1 MMVLHRM
8 RTIAEAV
15 SEIFELDAG
24 SAITAHCIRNLCNNG
39 IVKCFYTGKKILVD
53 MESLYD
59 LINGEKTVNNP
70 TQNNEM

>member
-1 MMVLHRM
+1 MALHRM

-15 SEIFELDAG
+15 SEILELDAG

-59 LINGEKTVNNP
+59 LINSEKTVNNP
-70 TQNNEM
+70 TQNDKM

>member
-1 MMVLHRM
+1 MALHRM

-15 SEIFELDAG
+15 SEILELDAN
-24 SAITAHCIRNLCNNG
+24 SAITAHCIRTLCNNG
-39 IVKCFYTGKKILVD
+39 NVKCIYTGKKILVD

>member
-1 MMVLHRM
+1 MTLHRM

-15 SEIFELDAG
+15 SEILELDAD
-24 SAITAHCIRNLCNNG
+24 SAITSHCIRTLCNNG
-39 IVKCFYTGKKILVD
+39 IVKCIYTGKKILVD

>member
-1 MMVLHRM
+1 MALHRM

-15 SEIFELDAG
+15 AEILELDAD
-24 SAITAHCIRNLCNNG
+24 SAITANCIRNLCNNG

-59 LINGEKTVNNP
+59 LINGEKTVNSP
-70 TQNNEM
+70 TQNNDM

>member
-1 MMVLHRM
+1 MALHKM

-15 SEIFELDAG
+15 SEILELDAG
-24 SAITAHCIRNLCNNG
+24 SAITAHCIRYLCNNG

-70 TQNNEM
+70 TQNNEI